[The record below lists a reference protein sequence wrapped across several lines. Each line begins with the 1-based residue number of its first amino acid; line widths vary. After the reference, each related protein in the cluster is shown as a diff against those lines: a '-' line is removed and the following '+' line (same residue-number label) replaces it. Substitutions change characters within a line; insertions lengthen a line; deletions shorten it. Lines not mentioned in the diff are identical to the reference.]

1 MKIGYD
7 NDKYIKTQ
15 SEQIRKRVSQ
25 FGGKLYLEFGGK
37 LFDDHHASRV
47 LPGFQPDSKL
57 KMLLK
62 LKDEAEIV
70 ISVSATAIE
79 QKKLRRDLNI
89 SYDKEVLR
97 LIDLFRS
104 VGLYVGSVVITQYS
118 GQASADKFRDN
129 LRDLGIKATLWGLWF
144 FLFEKHC

>member
-79 QKKLRRDLNI
+79 QK
-89 SYDKEVLR
+89 
-97 LIDLFRS
+97 
-104 VGLYVGSVVITQYS
+104 
-118 GQASADKFRDN
+118 
-129 LRDLGIKATLWGLWF
+129 
-144 FLFEKHC
+144 